1 MEALQSGVRGAL
13 STAKTEPTG
22 GNGLDKASEAYCC
35 SFFYSRETQLSQN
48 GAAVRSATVVAQTI
62 NTQRIFDL
70 FLLFKVSGAL

>member
-13 STAKTEPTG
+13 STAKREPAG

-48 GAAVRSATVVAQTI
+48 GAAIRSATTVAQTI

-70 FLLFKVSGAL
+70 FLLFKVSGAF